1 MQDIEKEIENI
12 LANFTIPP
20 PKWIPQIDK
29 PDSNRKARRF
39 DKFRLKHPKRG
50 FTKSFKSKRN

>member
-1 MQDIEKEIENI
+1 MT
-12 LANFTIPP
+12 AFTIPP